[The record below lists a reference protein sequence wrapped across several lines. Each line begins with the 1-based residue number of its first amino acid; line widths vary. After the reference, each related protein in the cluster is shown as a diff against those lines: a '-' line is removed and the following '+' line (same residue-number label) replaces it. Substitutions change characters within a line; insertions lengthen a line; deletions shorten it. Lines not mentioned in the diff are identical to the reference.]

1 MPRTLAVFV
10 FSLCLAPT
18 AGAEVYTWIDRNG
31 VAHFSDFPPGKIPHQ
46 QVAIQP
52 PVTMPMQENLRQQ
65 KRVSDIRDDIE
76 GMLSATDVPGREHNR
91 NQAREKA
98 ADEQEAACQE
108 YRRKLDRIQSKL
120 RAGYGNDK
128 GNTLRRQRRDVSQSL
143 SRECIL
149 R

>member
-18 AGAEVYTWIDRNG
+18 AGADVYTWIDRNG

-46 QVAIQP
+46 QIAIQP
-52 PVTMPMQENLRQQ
+52 PVTMPMQENLHQQ
-65 KRVSDIRDDIE
+65 QRVSDIRDDIE

-91 NQAREKA
+91 TQAREKA
-98 ADEQEAACQE
+98 VAEQEEACQE

-128 GNTLRRQRRDVSQSL
+128 GNTLRRQRREVSQSL